1 MPQKRNPMICEA
13 IEAVAR
19 LVRTQAVAAI
29 DAMHHEHER
38 DWASFQMEW
47 SYLPE
52 VCVMAHGAL
61 KLTIRVMSGLKVYPE
76 RMLQNLELSLGSILA
91 ERVMLELGKF
101 IGRQPAHDV
110 IYQIAMKSFE
120 ERRSFAELLKE
131 SNLVSNH
138 LNAELIDNL
147 LDPTQYTGLAAL
159 YVDRVVGAN

>member
-1 MPQKRNPMICEA
+1 
-13 IEAVAR
+13 
-19 LVRTQAVAAI
+19 
-29 DAMHHEHER
+29 
-38 DWASFQMEW
+38 
-47 SYLPE
+47 
-52 VCVMAHGAL
+52 MAHGAL

-76 RMLQNLELSLGSILA
+76 RMLQNLEISLGSILA

-110 IYQIAMKSFE
+110 IYQIAMQSFE

-147 LDPTQYTGLAAL
+147 LDPTQYTGLASL
-159 YVDRVVGAN
+159 YVDRVVGANQ